1 MSVLKFVL
9 PAGRVCGVATHA
21 VSRDSGYGLLSVRQ
35 VGRFGGLRSG
45 RISGSRVCSDDGRP
59 YDFFVKSATNEFD
72 HILITQ
78 NLQLLADFVFDMVV
92 LGELDG

>member
-1 MSVLKFVL
+1 MRIQATACSQF
-9 PAGRVCGVATHA
+9 GRLGALVE
-21 VSRDSGYGLLSVRQ
+21 
-35 VGRFGGLRSG
+35 LRSG

-59 YDFFVKSATNEFD
+59 YDFSVKSATNEFD

-92 LGELDG
+92 LGKLDG